1 MDVDERM
8 AYVEGRL
15 EEQSLSMTDLR
26 EAVVRLEDRME
37 RRFEAVDRRFDAVDR
52 RFDAVDRRFDRLED
66 RMSRFFMW
74 QVGIQIT
81 TLTAVV
87 VALLS
92 R

>member
-1 MDVDERM
+1 MDRVEERM

-15 EEQSLSMTDLR
+15 EEQGITVSDMSDS
-26 EAVVRLEDRME
+26 VVRLEDRME
-37 RRFEAVDRRFDAVDR
+37 R

-66 RMSRFFMW
+66 RMSRHFMW
-74 QVGIQIT
+74 LVGIQIT

>member
-1 MDVDERM
+1 MESVEERM
-8 AYVEGRL
+8 AYVEGRI
-15 EEQSLSMTDLR
+15 EEQGIAMNDMRDAT
-26 EAVVRLEDRME
+26 VRLEDRME
-37 RRFEAVDRRFDAVDR
+37 RRFEAVDRRFD
-52 RFDAVDRRFDRLED
+52 RLED
-66 RMSRFFMW
+66 RMSRYFMW

>member
-1 MDVDERM
+1 MDRVEERM

-15 EEQSLSMTDLR
+15 EEQSLVMTDMR

-52 RFDAVDRRFDRLED
+52 RFDRLED
-66 RMSRFFMW
+66 RMSRYFMW

-92 R
+92 S

>member
-1 MDVDERM
+1 
-8 AYVEGRL
+8 
-15 EEQSLSMTDLR
+15 
-26 EAVVRLEDRME
+26 VRLEDRME
-37 RRFEAVDRRFDAVDR
+37 RRFES
-52 RFDAVDRRFDRLED
+52 VDRRFDRLED
-66 RMSRFFMW
+66 RMSRYFMW

>member
-1 MDVDERM
+1 MESVEERM

-15 EEQSLSMTDLR
+15 EEQGIAMSDMRD
-26 EAVVRLEDRME
+26 AIVRLEGRME
-37 RRFEAVDRRFDAVDR
+37 RFEDRVDRRFDG
-52 RFDAVDRRFDRLED
+52 VDRRFDRLED

-87 VALLS
+87 VALFS

>member
-1 MDVDERM
+1 
-8 AYVEGRL
+8 
-15 EEQSLSMTDLR
+15 
-26 EAVVRLEDRME
+26 ME
-37 RRFEAVDRRFDAVDR
+37 RRFDAVDR
-52 RFDAVDRRFDRLED
+52 RFDAVDRRFDAIDGRFDRLED
-66 RMSRFFMW
+66 RMTRFFMW

>member
-1 MDVDERM
+1 MDGIEQRV

-15 EEQSLSMTDLR
+15 AEHGQ
-26 EAVVRLEDRME
+26 VVNDIRGCIGRLEERM
-37 RRFEAVDRRFDAVDR
+37 DRRFDG
-52 RFDAVDRRFDRLED
+52 VDRRFDRLED
-66 RMSRFFMW
+66 RMNRLFMW

-87 VALLS
+87 VALFS

>member
-1 MDVDERM
+1 MESVEERM

-15 EEQSLSMTDLR
+15 EEQGIAMNDMR
-26 EAVVRLEDRME
+26 DAIVRLEDRM
-37 RRFEAVDRRFDAVDR
+37 DRRFDA
-52 RFDAVDRRFDRLED
+52 ADRRFDRLED

>member
-1 MDVDERM
+1 M
-8 AYVEGRL
+8 
-15 EEQSLSMTDLR
+15 
-26 EAVVRLEDRME
+26 
-37 RRFEAVDRRFDAVDR
+37 DR

-87 VALLS
+87 IALLS

>member
-1 MDVDERM
+1 MDRIEERM

-15 EEQSLSMTDLR
+15 EEQAITMSDMRDSI
-26 EAVVRLEDRME
+26 VRLEDRME
-37 RRFEAVDRRFDAVDR
+37 RRFDT
-52 RFDAVDRRFDRLED
+52 VDRRFDRLED

>member
-1 MDVDERM
+1 MESVEERM

-15 EEQSLSMTDLR
+15 EEQGIAMNDMR
-26 EAVVRLEDRME
+26 DAIVRLEDRM
-37 RRFEAVDRRFDAVDR
+37 DQ
-52 RFDAVDRRFDRLED
+52 RFDRLED
-66 RMSRFFMW
+66 RMSRSFMW

>member
-1 MDVDERM
+1 MERIEERVAFM
-8 AYVEGRL
+8 EGRF
-15 EEQSLSMTDLR
+15 EEQAIVLTDLR
-26 EAVVRLEDRME
+26 ETVVRLEDRM
-37 RRFEAVDRRFDAVDR
+37 DR

-87 VALLS
+87 IALLS